1 MGLRNFHNFNMAI
14 LAKQAWSFMTKLD
27 TLVAK
32 IYKATYFPNSTLFDS
47 HIWFECFEIIETRR
61 EGYVYV
67 EQMECASGS
76 KK

>member
-1 MGLRNFHNFNMAI
+1 MAI

-32 IYKATYFPNSTLFDS
+32 IYKAMYFPNSTLFDS